1 MQRIEAV
8 SYTHL
13 DVYKRQHFG
22 WQNKDEALYG
32 LREGYK
38 NSADELVEI
47 AVNSGD
53 VYKRQRLYQ
62 SITAVRYRNP
72 RLIGIYVMSIDHA

>member
-1 MQRIEAV
+1 MKIFVDTGEMDQSA
-8 SYTHL
+8 
-13 DVYKRQHFG
+13 HFG

-47 AVNSGD
+47 AVNSGG
-53 VYKRQRLYQ
+53 
-62 SITAVRYRNP
+62 NP
-72 RLIGIYVMSIDHA
+72 KILVD

>member
-1 MQRIEAV
+1 MKIFVDTGEMDQSA
-8 SYTHL
+8 
-13 DVYKRQHFG
+13 HFG

-47 AVNSGD
+47 AVNSGG
-53 VYKRQRLYQ
+53 
-62 SITAVRYRNP
+62 NP
-72 RLIGIYVMSIDHA
+72 KILDTFIFPLLSWLSPACCQPLPCFQV

>member
-1 MQRIEAV
+1 MLMKIFVDTGVMEQSA
-8 SYTHL
+8 
-13 DVYKRQHFG
+13 HFG

-47 AVNSGD
+47 AVNSGGI
-53 VYKRQRLYQ
+53 L
-62 SITAVRYRNP
+62 RY
-72 RLIGIYVMSIDHA
+72 LIPSFFLFCFRTGIVWRYH